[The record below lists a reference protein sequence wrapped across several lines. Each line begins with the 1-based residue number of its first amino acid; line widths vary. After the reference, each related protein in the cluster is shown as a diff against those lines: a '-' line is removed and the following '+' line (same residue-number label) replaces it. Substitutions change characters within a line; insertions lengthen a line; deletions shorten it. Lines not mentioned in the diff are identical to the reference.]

1 MNVDPEV
8 LVEMLKE
15 RLLVVQQISAAQSWT
30 LLNQQLAGGAEF
42 EIQRIEQEIAATGGS
57 HAFAHAIEE
66 EAHERLKEAK
76 AGMLACDVQC
86 AALERRLEELDRRIA
101 TGR

>member
-15 RLLVVQQISAAQSWT
+15 RLFVVQQISAAQSWS
-30 LLNQQLAGGAEF
+30 LLNRQLAGGAEF

-57 HAFAHAIEE
+57 HAITDAID

-76 AGMLACDVQC
+76 AGMATCDAQF
-86 AALERRLEELDRRIA
+86 AALERRLEELDRCIA

>member
-15 RLLVVQQISAAQSWT
+15 RLFVVQQISAAQSWN
-30 LLNQQLAGGAEF
+30 LLNRQLAGGAEF

-57 HAFAHAIEE
+57 HAFACAIE
-66 EAHERLKEAK
+66 EAHERLKDAK
-76 AGMLACDVQC
+76 AGMATCDAQC
-86 AALERRLEELDRRIA
+86 AALERRLEELDRCIA